1 MADYLNIKKNED
13 IDVNIPLKSCIDTI
27 QQQVEN
33 NASQILTN
41 QVEIA
46 NNTTSIDK
54 LQRQINNLGEAV
66 PPTRKINGKAL
77 SQDITLTAS
86 DVDAV
91 PTTRKVN
98 NKALSSNISLT
109 YSDVGAVPTSRTVCG
124 KALSSNITLSAG
136 NVGAVPTS
144 RTVNG
149 KALSANISLTAS
161 NVGAISTSG
170 GTISG
175 QLNFSGSNY
184 PQIYGNGTFLQLGG
198 ANNDGHGV
206 VIDFGRPDDST
217 ALRPSIDA
225 GTTGHMH
232 CGNANHRWRD
242 IYSRN
247 GTIQTSD
254 KNAKNNIEPLDKELA
269 KNFIMGVKPS
279 TYKFNNSDSG
289 RTHWGMISQDI
300 EELLSNVNLTSMDF
314 AGFIKSPK
322 TEDYY
327 EDTTKTIINENG
339 EEETVIEKELKIRT
353 VEDEYIYSLR
363 YDEFI
368 APIISVIQSQQKEI
382 EELKT
387 KINEL
392 ENR

>member
-1 MADYLNIKKNED
+1 MAEYLNIKKNED
-13 IDVNIPLKSCIDTI
+13 IDVNVPLKSCVDTLS
-27 QQQVEN
+27 QQIESN
-33 NASQILTN
+33 TSQILTN
-41 QVEIA
+41 TTEIA
-46 NNTTSIDK
+46 NNTTNINN
-54 LQRQINNLGEAV
+54 LQHQVNNLGEAV

-77 SQDITLTAS
+77 SQDISLTAS

-91 PTTRKVN
+91 PTSRTINGKP
-98 NKALSSNISLT
+98 LSSDISLT
-109 YSDVGAVPTSRTVCG
+109 FA
-124 KALSSNITLSAG
+124 
-136 NVGAVPTS
+136 NVGAVPIS
-144 RTVNG
+144 RTINNKSLGTNITLVAAEVG
-149 KALSANISLTAS
+149 AVPVTGGNISGNLS
-161 NVGAISTSG
+161 
-170 GTISG
+170 
-175 QLNFSGSNY
+175 FSGTNY
-184 PQIYGNGTFLQLGG
+184 PQIYGNGTVLQLGG
-198 ANNDGHGV
+198 AHNNAYGV
-206 VIDFGRPDDST
+206 VIDYGRADDST

-242 IYSRN
+242 IFSRN
-247 GTIQTSD
+247 GVIQTSD
-254 KNAKNNIEPLDKELA
+254 KNAKNSIEPLDKELA

-327 EDTTKTIINENG
+327 EDTTKTIIDENG
-339 EEETVIEKELKIRT
+339 KEKTVTEKELKIRT
-353 VEDEYIYSLR
+353 TKNEYIYSLR

-368 APIISVIQSQQKEI
+368 APIISVIQTQQKEI

-387 KINEL
+387 KINKL
-392 ENR
+392 LKNK